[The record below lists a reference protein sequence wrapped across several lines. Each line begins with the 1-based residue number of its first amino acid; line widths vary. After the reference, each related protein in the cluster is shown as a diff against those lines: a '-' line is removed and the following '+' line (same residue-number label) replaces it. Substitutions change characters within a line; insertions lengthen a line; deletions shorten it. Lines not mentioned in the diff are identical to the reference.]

1 MNGFH
6 CRLFVRLCVL
16 LIGLASCARSTFS
29 QTGQWQTLPYAMPIN
44 PVHTALLYNGKVLIA
59 SGSGNV
65 AGNTNFQAALWDPQA
80 GTITTQPVTWDMF
93 CNGMVVLPDG
103 RPFVMGG
110 TLQYDP
116 FHGELKTS
124 TYDPA
129 TNTFTNQQSMA
140 HGRWYPTGTVLGDG
154 RTMIFSGLNE
164 TGGTNSSVEFYSAS
178 SGWSAAFAAPWT
190 PPLYPRMH
198 VLPNGNV
205 FYSGS
210 TTGSSLFNPSNH
222 TWTTNIAFTN
232 YSGTRTYGTSVLFPL
247 TPANN
252 YTPKVIIMGGGSPST
267 STTEIIDLSAATP
280 KWVKG
285 PNMSQPRIE
294 MNATILPSGKILA
307 LGGSLNDE
315 DTATASL
322 NADLYDPGTNT
333 FSSAGALVYARLYHS
348 VSLLLPDAT
357 VWVAG
362 GNPQRGTYEPHME
375 VYSPQY
381 LFKAD
386 GTPATRPNIT
396 GTSSSVIGYGGA
408 FQVQTPDAATISNV
422 VLMRNGAVTHAF
434 DMDQRYVGLSFTVGA
449 GVLNVTGPPNG
460 NIAPPGYYM
469 LFILNSSG
477 VPSIAKM
484 LQVSLAA
491 NDVPPTG
498 TITSPASNL
507 TITAGQSVVYSGTG
521 SDPDGTISAY
531 SWSFPGGNP
540 SSSNLANPGSVTYA
554 TLGTYVT
561 TFTVTDNA
569 GLTDPN
575 PPTRTITV
583 QAPPA
588 ITSAASTTFS
598 VGAAGSFTVTTTGA
612 PTPTLTETGALPSG
626 VTFKDNGNGT
636 GTLSGTPTT
645 GSAGSYP
652 ITLTASNGVGSP
664 ASQSFTLTVNGSGG
678 GGGSSNF
685 AYVNGSVSG
694 VYNASGTTSTTLSV
708 ALHQTPGAGHLLVCA
723 ATWQSPTAT
732 ATMSDPNN
740 GTWTAIGVAKA
751 GVGSLSGY
759 RGQMF
764 YVPSAVSASTTV
776 TLTISSAVAFRAFE
790 CAEYSYAGTIA
801 ALDGAP
807 QYSATPSSG
816 GVATVSGVTTSNS
829 SDLVFADC
837 LGVDTT
843 CAAGSGYTGLNDA
856 NTFDAGAGSYGANF
870 WGLTGQLIEYK
881 VGAAAGSQSAT
892 FGTGTASENV
902 ILGLVTF

>member
-6 CRLFVRLCVL
+6 CRQFGVLSLL
-16 LIGLASCARSTFS
+16 LIGLAVAVPIAVAQS
-29 QTGQWQTLPYAMPIN
+29 GQWQTLPYTMPIN

-65 AGNTNFQAALWDPQA
+65 AGNTNYQAALWDPQA
-80 GTITTQPVTWDMF
+80 GTITTQPVAWDMF

-116 FHGELKTS
+116 FHGELNTA

-129 TNTFTNQQSMA
+129 TNTFTNQQTMA

-164 TGGTNSSVEFYSAS
+164 TGGTNTSVEFYSAS

-210 TTGSSLFNPSNH
+210 TTGSSFFNPATH

-232 YSGTRTYGTSVLFPL
+232 YSGTRTYGSSVLFPL

-252 YTPKVIIMGGGSPST
+252 YTPKVIILGGGNPST
-267 STTEIIDLSAATP
+267 NTTEIIDLSAATP
-280 KWVKG
+280 KWVNG

-294 MNATILPSGKILA
+294 MNATLLPNGKILA

-315 DTATASL
+315 DTTTASL
-322 NADLYDPGTNT
+322 NADLYDPATNT

-375 VYSPQY
+375 VYTPQY
-381 LFKAD
+381 LLNAD
-386 GTPATRPNIT
+386 GTPATRPAIS
-396 GTSSSVIGYGGA
+396 GTSSSVIGYGGG
-408 FQVQTPDAATISNV
+408 FQVQTPDAASIANV

-434 DMDQRYVGLSFTVGA
+434 DMDQRYVGLSFTAGS

-469 LFILNSSG
+469 LFILNSAG
-477 VPSIAKM
+477 VPSVATM

-491 NDVPPTG
+491 NDTPPTG
-498 TITSPASNL
+498 TITSPASDV
-507 TITAGQSVVYSGTG
+507 TISAGQSVVYSGTG

-540 SSSNLANPGSVTYA
+540 NASNLANPGSVTYA
-554 TLGTYVT
+554 APGTYVT

-569 GLTDPN
+569 GLTDAA
-575 PPTRTITV
+575 PPTRRITV
-583 QAPPA
+583 QADFSL
-588 ITSAASTTFS
+588 SA
-598 VGAAGSFTVTTTGA
+598 
-612 PTPTLTETGALPSG
+612 
-626 VTFKDNGNGT
+626 
-636 GTLSGTPTT
+636 
-645 GSAGSYP
+645 
-652 ITLTASNGVGSP
+652 SP
-664 ASQSFTLTVNGSGG
+664 ASRTIVQGGGTSYTATVTGGAGFAGSVALSVSGLPAGATGSFSPASIATSGSSTLSVSTSTSTAPGNYPLTITGTSGALTHTANVTLVVSGNFSVSVAPTSLAVSRGSNGNYSVTVTPGSGFTGTVGMSVSGLPRRTNASFSPASITGSGTSTLTVSTNRKSPTGTFTLTVMATSGG
-678 GGGSSNF
+678 L
-685 AYVNGSVSG
+685 
-694 VYNASGTTSTTLSV
+694 T
-708 ALHQTPGAGHLLVCA
+708 
-723 ATWQSPTAT
+723 QS
-732 ATMSDPNN
+732 
-740 GTWTAIGVAKA
+740 
-751 GVGSLSGY
+751 
-759 RGQMF
+759 QQ
-764 YVPSAVSASTTV
+764 V
-776 TLTISSAVAFRAFE
+776 TLTLR
-790 CAEYSYAGTIA
+790 
-801 ALDGAP
+801 
-807 QYSATPSSG
+807 
-816 GVATVSGVTTSNS
+816 
-829 SDLVFADC
+829 
-837 LGVDTT
+837 
-843 CAAGSGYTGLNDA
+843 
-856 NTFDAGAGSYGANF
+856 
-870 WGLTGQLIEYK
+870 
-881 VGAAAGSQSAT
+881 
-892 FGTGTASENV
+892 
-902 ILGLVTF
+902 